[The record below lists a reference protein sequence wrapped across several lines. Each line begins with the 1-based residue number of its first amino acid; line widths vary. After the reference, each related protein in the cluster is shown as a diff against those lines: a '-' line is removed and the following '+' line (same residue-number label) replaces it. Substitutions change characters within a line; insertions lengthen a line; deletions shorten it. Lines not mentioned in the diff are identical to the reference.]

1 MNKTLQQLA
10 SRVCTRLKGKQVCA
24 YGVQI
29 TIRYYDWKMITRSKK
44 LNEPLQ
50 YEEDLVTEAQR
61 LFYDAWNG
69 EKIRLLGISTYDLVE
84 QKFAFKQ
91 LDLFT
96 YKADERNIRLQHTL
110 EKIREKFGDES
121 VQKGIKKLPDSNDFH

>member
-1 MNKTLQQLA
+1 
-10 SRVCTRLKGKQVCA
+10 
-24 YGVQI
+24 
-29 TIRYYDWKMITRSKK
+29 MITRSKK